1 MSAGTAGMSWEQMS
15 DKDDDKVRLD
25 KWLWAARFYKTRAL
39 AKAAIEG
46 GKVHHRGERCKP
58 GKEPKVGDEYVIRT
72 GVEERSVVVQ
82 ALSVVRRGA
91 PEAQALYAETAES
104 VERREKAAAQRKA
117 GALGMQTD
125 GRPSK
130 KQRRQ
135 LHQFRDNQEL
145 RHAAVP
151 SRLATAD
158 NAQAA

>member
-1 MSAGTAGMSWEQMS
+1 MS
-15 DKDDDKVRLD
+15 DKDDKVRLD

-72 GVEERSVVVQ
+72 GFDDRTVVVQ

-91 PEAQALYAETAES
+91 PEAQLLYRETDDS
-104 VERREKAAAQRKA
+104 IRKREAAAEQRKA
-117 GALGMQTD
+117 GALGVQTD
-125 GRPSK
+125 GRPTK

-135 LHQFRDNQEL
+135 ILNFQDFQG
-145 RHAAVP
+145 
-151 SRLATAD
+151 
-158 NAQAA
+158 